1 VLQVHLN
8 GIKKGKV
15 KTLFFFK
22 DFYGIIKK
30 NNTQGFLT

>member
-15 KTLFFFK
+15 KALFLFK
-22 DFYGIIKK
+22 DFYGIIRK
-30 NNTQGFLT
+30 NDTQGFLT